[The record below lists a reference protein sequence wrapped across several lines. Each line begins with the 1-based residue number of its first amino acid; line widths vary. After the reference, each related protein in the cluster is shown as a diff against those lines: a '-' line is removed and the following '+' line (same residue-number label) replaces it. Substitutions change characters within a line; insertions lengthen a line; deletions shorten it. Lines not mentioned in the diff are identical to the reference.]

1 MATTAIAFS
10 PKEWKVCVQGET
22 TVGTALH
29 SAMFQLD
36 VDSISMPSLNPTQV
50 LDVRSS
56 SGRTLKTIDVFT
68 DNKLRVVEIGLS
80 GRMHN
85 DTSANGGHIHLL
97 RNITDDASGDIAV
110 AADYSPTGLVR
121 AVTSVTATQFK
132 SFTLAFIKPSS
143 GYVDGGSGDTAKNMI
158 FGGCQVSSFT
168 LSADSG
174 SEGGMYKWAATIQSG
189 QVPELDSTD
198 DLRAVVTAYASNTT
212 QVMSSLTASQLN
224 NVDVGLSSFSLNIDN
239 PVVFGGTS
247 TTGYKYINRG
257 AECSVTCD
265 MQVKYDDNT
274 DEFINLYDAGTL
286 LTDDSPLISQD
297 ATALDIDITNSIF
310 TNVALS
316 EGDIMMLDC
325 SIKALSL
332 SSTALVTIN
341 VS

>member
-1 MATTAIAFS
+1 MATTATAYS
-10 PKEWKVCVQGET
+10 PKEFKVAVQGET
-22 TVGTALH
+22 TCGTALH
-29 SAMFQLD
+29 SGMFQLD

-56 SGRTLKTIDVFT
+56 GGRTLKTTDVFT
-68 DNKLRVVEIGLS
+68 DNKLRVIEIGLS

-97 RNITDDASGDIAV
+97 RNITDTASGNISV
-110 AADYSPTGLVR
+110 AHNYSPTGLVR
-121 AVTSVTATQFK
+121 GETTGLTASAFK
-132 SFTLAFIKPSS
+132 SFTLALIRPDAAVS
-143 GYVDGGSGDTAKNMI
+143 GNKGLNMI

-168 LSADSG
+168 LSADTG
-174 SEGGMYKWAATIQSG
+174 TDGGMYKWSATIQSG
-189 QVPELDSTD
+189 QVPELASTD
-198 DLRAVVTAYASNTT
+198 DLSSVVTAYANDTT

-224 NVDVGLSSFSLNIDN
+224 NVDVGLSSFSLTIDN

-247 TTGYKYINRG
+247 STGYKYINRG

-274 DEFINLYDAGTL
+274 DEFINAYDAGTL
-286 LTDDSPLISQD
+286 LTDDSPLMSQD

-332 SSTALVTIN
+332 STTALVTID